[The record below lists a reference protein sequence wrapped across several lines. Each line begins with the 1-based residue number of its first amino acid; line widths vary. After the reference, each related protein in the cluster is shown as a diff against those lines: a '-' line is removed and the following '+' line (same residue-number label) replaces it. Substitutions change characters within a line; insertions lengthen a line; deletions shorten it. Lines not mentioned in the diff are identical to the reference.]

1 MNDKVTAACSKKETT
16 MHPSEMIL
24 EIGKTRDALVKV
36 LDIDEDNA
44 LEKAIKFVGDFY
56 GFTMDYVPVKKD
68 NFVLADDYIKFS
80 PQKYTSAEIAKQL
93 GMKTRKVN
101 RRLVKIG
108 FLYRFNDGV
117 YWLTN
122 EGKKHGFRNV
132 DDEGVEEILWDEDV
146 IDILLDSF
154 ALD

>member
-1 MNDKVTAACSKKETT
+1 MNDKVTADCSKKEISIR
-16 MHPSEMIL
+16 PSDMIL

-68 NFVLADDYIKFS
+68 NFVLADDYIKFF

-117 YWLTN
+117 YRLTN
-122 EGKKHGFRNV
+122 EGKKHGCRNV

-146 IDILLDSF
+146 IDILTDSF
-154 ALD
+154 ISD